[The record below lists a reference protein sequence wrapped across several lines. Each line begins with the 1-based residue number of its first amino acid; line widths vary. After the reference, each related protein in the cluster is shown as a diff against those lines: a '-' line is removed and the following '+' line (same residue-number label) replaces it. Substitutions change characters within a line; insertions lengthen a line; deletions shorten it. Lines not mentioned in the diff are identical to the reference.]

1 MQFNTTDTGATV
13 NGEPNEESREK
24 KENFFV
30 ESKKLLENY
39 VRDRV
44 LLIKLEA
51 SKSAANATAGMVN
64 GVLLALF
71 GLFALIF
78 VSITLGFVF
87 SKLTGSFI
95 WGFAI
100 VTAIYIALIVTVI
113 VSRKWL
119 SKKVA
124 NAVISSIY
132 SKKKEA
138 KEDDSHAAKN

>member
-1 MQFNTTDTGATV
+1 MQFNSTETETTVSD
-13 NGEPNEESREK
+13 EPKEK

-51 SKSAANATAGMVN
+51 SKSAANATAGIVN
-64 GVLLALF
+64 GVLLAVF

-100 VTAIYIALIVTVI
+100 VAAIYIALIITVI
-113 VSRKWL
+113 IARKWL
-119 SKKVA
+119 TKKVS

>member
-1 MQFNTTDTGATV
+1 MQFNSTETETTV
-13 NGEPNEESREK
+13 NSEPKEK

-51 SKSAANATAGMVN
+51 SKSAANATAGIVN
-64 GVLLALF
+64 GVLLAVF

-100 VTAIYIALIVTVI
+100 VAAIYIALIITVI
-113 VSRKWL
+113 ATRKWL
-119 SKKVA
+119 TKKVS

>member
-1 MQFNTTDTGATV
+1 MQFNTTETETTV
-13 NGEPNEESREK
+13 NNESTEK

-30 ESKKLLENY
+30 ESKRLLENY
-39 VRDRV
+39 IRDRV

-51 SKSAANATAGMVN
+51 SKSAANATAGIVN
-64 GVLLALF
+64 GVLLAVF

-100 VTAIYIALIVTVI
+100 VAAIYIALIITVI
-113 VSRKWL
+113 ATRKWL
-119 SKKVA
+119 TKKVS

-138 KEDDSHAAKN
+138 KDDDSHAAKN

>member
-1 MQFNTTDTGATV
+1 MQFDTTETETTV
-13 NGEPNEESREK
+13 NGQPKEK

-39 VRDRV
+39 VKDRI

-51 SKSAANATAGMVN
+51 SRSAANATAGIVN
-64 GVLLALF
+64 GVLLAVF

-95 WGFAI
+95 WGFGI
-100 VTAIYIALIVTVI
+100 VSAIYIALIVTVI
-113 VSRKWL
+113 IAKKWL

-132 SKKKEA
+132 SKKKEE
-138 KEDDSHAAKN
+138 KENDSHATKN

>member
-1 MQFNTTDTGATV
+1 MQFNTTETTETTV
-13 NGEPNEESREK
+13 NGQPKEK
-24 KENFFV
+24 KENFFA
-30 ESKKLLENY
+30 ESKKLLEAY
-39 VRDRV
+39 VKDRI

-51 SKSAANATAGMVN
+51 SKSAANATAGIVN

-100 VTAIYIALIVTVI
+100 VTAIYLALIVTVI
-113 VSRKWL
+113 VARKWL
-119 SKKVA
+119 SRKVS

-132 SKKKEA
+132 SKKEVKQ
-138 KEDDSHAAKN
+138 DDSHAAKN